1 MTNIELLQHL
11 RSQLIQCAGF
21 ESDELATDRKH
32 ALDYYMMRPNGTEV
46 PGRSTVVSGDVSA
59 VVEANLASSLEA
71 FSSANLAEFDA
82 LGPEDEDQAALES
95 DAVVDFVMRRNN
107 GRWQLA
113 QAVKDIL
120 LLRNGWLK
128 VWIEET
134 KTPRIEEYRE
144 VEPEAIDALLER
156 PGAECKV
163 LKYSDGYLKLRC
175 VYTEK
180 RFRAEA
186 IAPENIVYPKQYDGC
201 DFQALQEI
209 PFIAERHI
217 DTRSALKQRGFNAA
231 AVDRAQ
237 AVRADNSDAAAA
249 RNPRGDNSLG
259 PGVDKSTELVEW
271 WEVYALVDSGDGIAE
286 RKLVCTDRT
295 FTELFAKSDVNLVPY
310 ATGQC
315 FIAPHRLTGISVWD
329 KTRQTQDVNTALQ
342 RALLDNV
349 QATSK
354 NRLAY
359 LDGRVN
365 PDDVSDGRV
374 NGAIRVKASVA
385 RISDAVMP
393 FAVPDTSMG
402 IKEAIQHQR
411 QIRTEL
417 GGSSLDM
424 QAGELQ
430 VSKQVG
436 SLGLDRAFS
445 VAEQL
450 SAHMTQNIA
459 DTLIRSVFLLA
470 HATLRENFDT
480 PVEIKRSSGRW
491 QTAIPSEWM
500 PREALTV
507 NVGMS
512 PGERSRR
519 LSALS
524 ELLRTTLVLSEQLD
538 LDEVLVSIEG
548 FYDLLLEWARVADI
562 PNPERFFIDPL
573 SERSRQAQERKRQ
586 QAQAESKAQQQLVA
600 QAVEIEKLSRALDK
614 YKADMDAA
622 IEVWAKK
629 VDAAIEYAKLGQEA
643 DITVLSNVLPIAK
656 ELANGRQNGRAEPA
670 QEQAAAGGDSGVP
683 GDADRADAGE

>member
-1 MTNIELLQHL
+1 
-11 RSQLIQCAGF
+11 
-21 ESDELATDRKH
+21 
-32 ALDYYMMRPNGTEV
+32 
-46 PGRSTVVSGDVSA
+46 
-59 VVEANLASSLEA
+59 
-71 FSSANLAEFDA
+71 
-82 LGPEDEDQAALES
+82 
-95 DAVVDFVMRRNN
+95 
-107 GRWQLA
+107 
-113 QAVKDIL
+113 
-120 LLRNGWLK
+120 
-128 VWIEET
+128 
-134 KTPRIEEYRE
+134 
-144 VEPEAIDALLER
+144 
-156 PGAECKV
+156 
-163 LKYSDGYLKLRC
+163 
-175 VYTEK
+175 
-180 RFRAEA
+180 
-186 IAPENIVYPKQYDGC
+186 
-201 DFQALQEI
+201 
-209 PFIAERHI
+209 
-217 DTRSALKQRGFNAA
+217 
-231 AVDRAQ
+231 
-237 AVRADNSDAAAA
+237 
-249 RNPRGDNSLG
+249 RNPRSDGTVG

-271 WEVYALVDSGDGIAE
+271 WEVYALVDGGDGIAE
-286 RKLVCTDRT
+286 RLMVCTDRT
-295 FTELFAKSDVNLVPY
+295 FTELFLKRNVSLVPY

-315 FIAPHRLTGISVWD
+315 FVAPHRLTGISLWD
-329 KTRQTQDVNTALQ
+329 KTRQVQDINTALQ

-354 NRLAY
+354 NRVAY

-365 PDDVSDGRV
+365 PDDISDGRV
-374 NGAIRVKASVA
+374 NGAIRVKASVS
-385 RISDAVMP
+385 RVSDAVMP
-393 FAVPDTSMG
+393 FGVPDTSQG
-402 IKEAIQHQR
+402 IREAIQHQR

-417 GGSSLDM
+417 AGSSLDM

-470 HATLRENFDT
+470 HATLREHFDT

-491 QTAIPSEWM
+491 QTAIPSEWR

-573 SERSRQAQERKRQ
+573 SGRSRQAQERKRQ
-586 QAQAESKAQQQLVA
+586 QAQAAGQAQQQLVA
-600 QAVEIEKLSRALDK
+600 QAVEIEKLKTAFDK
-614 YKADMDAA
+614 YKADMDAS

-683 GDADRADAGE
+683 GDADRAAAGE